1 MNDTTTQGELNPSE
15 LLDRAPMQSRQWLI
29 VLLCIGLMALDG
41 YDVLAISFALP
52 GMTAE
57 WGLSNALKGIIL
69 PLELLGMAVGAIFMG
84 SLADNKGR
92 KPVIL
97 ISLVIVTTG
106 MLVAGLAPNVYI
118 LGIARVFTGI
128 GVGGILAT
136 SAPTASDFCNAKNR
150 AFAVVLVA
158 GGYSLGIYLGAT
170 FLSPLLKTFDW
181 RVTFYLGAAV
191 GAVFIPVIYFFIP
204 ETISHLTRSRCDGAL
219 DKIRKTFQ
227 TLGHT
232 PPENMGKVINETK
245 EIISP
250 LSLFKPGI
258 ALVTTILVIA
268 YFGNIATYYY
278 FVKWLPSLTTDLG
291 YTASEASSILG
302 IVSLGGVVGSIGVS
316 IVSRFMSI
324 KPLMIIILLLG
335 GTGVAIFPYVMSSL
349 LHMKVLGFATGLC
362 VFAAL
367 AGFFGLFAICY
378 PPKLLA
384 AGTGLVIGI
393 ARGGAI
399 LGPLIPGLLFT
410 AGLGLEAVAIIMAI
424 GSLLA
429 GITVIFLPR
438 YRSGGNNKQ
447 NFETAK
453 S

>member
-150 AFAVVLVA
+150 AFAVVL
-158 GGYSLGIYLGAT
+158 
-170 FLSPLLKTFDW
+170 DW

-250 LSLFKPGI
+250 LSLFSYR
-258 ALVTTILVIA
+258 L
-268 YFGNIATYYY
+268 FWQHCN
-278 FVKWLPSLTTDLG
+278 
-291 YTASEASSILG
+291 
-302 IVSLGGVVGSIGVS
+302 
-316 IVSRFMSI
+316 
-324 KPLMIIILLLG
+324 LLLFRQM
-335 GTGVAIFPYVMSSL
+335 VAITHHRSRLYS
-349 LHMKVLGFATGLC
+349 
-362 VFAAL
+362 
-367 AGFFGLFAICY
+367 I
-378 PPKLLA
+378 
-384 AGTGLVIGI
+384 
-393 ARGGAI
+393 RG
-399 LGPLIPGLLFT
+399 
-410 AGLGLEAVAIIMAI
+410 
-424 GSLLA
+424 
-429 GITVIFLPR
+429 
-438 YRSGGNNKQ
+438 K
-447 NFETAK
+447 
-453 S
+453 